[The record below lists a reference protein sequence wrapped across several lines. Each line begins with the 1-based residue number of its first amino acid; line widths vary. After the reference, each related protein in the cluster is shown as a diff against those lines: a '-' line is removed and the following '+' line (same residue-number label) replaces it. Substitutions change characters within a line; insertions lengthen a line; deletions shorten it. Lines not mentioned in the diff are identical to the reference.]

1 MEKISEGI
9 SESTNSFAMYKMRAL
24 GLIQFWSSEIRQ
36 YGITL
41 PDEMLEKI
49 ACSNTRED
57 FENNCRKMINYSC
70 QAVQESEHQLKIR
83 RSVIQYLQSNFTDF
97 NLSLN
102 SMSDALGIRPAQI
115 NEILK
120 KDIGM
125 TFIQYVSAL
134 RLAKFKHLLLTSDKT
149 IQSLVQEVGYV
160 DVSAFIRKFRQ
171 TEGMTP
177 GEYREKGGKSLTA
190 TK

>member
-1 MEKISEGI
+1 MG
-9 SESTNSFAMYKMRAL
+9 N
-24 GLIQFWSSEIRQ
+24 GN
-36 YGITL
+36 IT
-41 PDEMLEKI
+41 DK
-49 ACSNTRED
+49 
-57 FENNCRKMINYSC
+57 
-70 QAVQESEHQLKIR
+70 QL
-83 RSVIQYLQSNFTDF
+83 
-97 NLSLN
+97 
-102 SMSDALGIRPAQI
+102 
-115 NEILK
+115 EILK
-120 KDIGM
+120 KNIGM